1 MCIAP
6 DGGRRLAGPETAA
19 LKAAP
24 HGIQPAGLAKPAA
37 LPQKPPNQRH
47 PKSDA
52 APFCMTADVEAFMA
66 DFDLG
71 KIRNIGITAH
81 IDAGK
86 TTTTERILYYTG
98 VSHRIG
104 EVHDGN
110 TTTDYMDQERERGIT
125 ITSAAVTCEWK
136 DHRINIIDTPGHIDF
151 NIEVNRSLRVLDGA
165 IFIIEGVAGVQ
176 PQSETNWR
184 LADRYNV
191 PRIIFINKLDR
202 TGADFFR
209 AFATLKEKLDIVA
222 LPLQL
227 PIGIEDSFLGVI
239 DLVEMKAIIW
249 EGGELGAKF
258 HDEEIPEAMKEQA
271 AEYRQ
276 NLLDTALSV
285 DNEAMEEYF
294 DKGDVSVETL
304 KRCIKAGAISGAF
317 RPVLCGTA
325 FKNKGVQPL
334 LDAVLDYLPS
344 PVDVPGIRV
353 APEEGQDDDPN
364 ARRIKADP
372 NAPFAGLAFKIINDK
387 YGTLTFVR
395 VYAGTLKSSDTVMNT
410 TKGHKERIGRMFQM
424 HADKRAEI
432 KEVHAGD
439 IAAFVGLK
447 DTGTGDTL
455 ASSDD
460 PVVLERMAFPVPVID
475 ISVEPKTKEGVEKM
489 TLGLQKLAGEDPS
502 LRLKTDQETGQTI
515 LSGMGELHLEIIID
529 RLKREYGVDANI
541 GAPQVAYRETI
552 SKSHTET
559 YTHKKQ
565 SGGSGQYAEVKI
577 VFEPQER
584 NEGVLFE
591 NKVVGG
597 TVPKE
602 YIPAVEKGIRNQ
614 ADTGVLA
621 GFPTVDFKYTLV
633 DGKYHDVDSSAL
645 AFEIAA
651 KACFREGMKKAGP
664 IILEPIMDVEITTPQ
679 DHVGDVVGDLN
690 RRRGQIQ
697 NQESSGSTVIVR
709 AHVPLKEMFGYISH
723 LRSMTKGRASFTMQ
737 FHHYDPVPR
746 NIADEIMTK
755 SA

>member
-1 MCIAP
+1 
-6 DGGRRLAGPETAA
+6 
-19 LKAAP
+19 
-24 HGIQPAGLAKPAA
+24 
-37 LPQKPPNQRH
+37 
-47 PKSDA
+47 
-52 APFCMTADVEAFMA
+52 MTDTPL
-66 DFDLG
+66 DR
-71 KIRNIGITAH
+71 IRNIGITAH

-98 VSHRIG
+98 VSHKIG

-136 DHRINIIDTPGHIDF
+136 ENRINIIDTPGHIDF

-165 IFIIEGVAGVQ
+165 VFIIEGVAGVQ

-191 PRIIFINKLDR
+191 PRVIFINKLDR
-202 TGADFFR
+202 TGADFYR
-209 AFATLKEKLDIVA
+209 AFDTLKEKLDIVA

-227 PIGIEDSFLGVI
+227 PIGEEDKFLGVV

-258 HDEEIPEAMKEQA
+258 HDEPIPADLADKA

-276 NLLDTALSV
+276 ELLDTALSV
-285 DNEAMEEYF
+285 DEKAMEEYF

-304 KRCIKAGAISGAF
+304 KRCIKRGTIDGTF

-334 LDAVLDYLPS
+334 LDAVIDYLPS
-344 PVDVPGIRV
+344 PIDVPGIAV
-353 APEEGQDDDPN
+353 ALDEGVDEADFPN
-364 ARRIKADP
+364 RRRIPANPK
-372 NAPFAGLAFKIINDK
+372 APFAGLAFKIINDK

-395 VYAGTLKSSDTVMNT
+395 VYAGTLKTGDTVMNT
-410 TKGHKERIGRMFQM
+410 TKDHRERIGRMFQM

-432 KEVHAGD
+432 KEVGAGD

-455 ASSDD
+455 ASADD

-475 ISVEPKTKEGVEKM
+475 ISVEPRTKEAVEKM

-529 RLKREYGVDANI
+529 RLRREYGVDCAI

-552 SKSHTET
+552 SKPHTEI

-584 NEGVLFE
+584 NAGILFE

-597 TVPKE
+597 SVPKE
-602 YIPAVEKGIRNQ
+602 YIPAVEKGIKVQ

-651 KACFREGMKKAGP
+651 KACFREGMKKASP
-664 IILEPIMDVEITTPQ
+664 IILEPIMDVEVTTPQ

-690 RRRGQIQ
+690 RRRGVIQ
-697 NQESSGSTVIVR
+697 NQESSGSTILVR
-709 AHVPLKEMFGYISH
+709 AQVPLKEMFGYISH

-746 NIADEIMTK
+746 NVADEIMKK

>member
-1 MCIAP
+1 MSGTP
-6 DGGRRLAGPETAA
+6 LER
-19 LKAAP
+19 
-24 HGIQPAGLAKPAA
+24 
-37 LPQKPPNQRH
+37 
-47 PKSDA
+47 
-52 APFCMTADVEAFMA
+52 
-66 DFDLG
+66 
-71 KIRNIGITAH
+71 IRNIGITAH

-86 TTTTERILYYTG
+86 TTVTERILYYTG
-98 VSHRIG
+98 ISHKIG

-136 DHRINIIDTPGHIDF
+136 ENRINIIDTPGHIDF

-165 IFIIEGVAGVQ
+165 VFIIEGVAGVQ

-209 AFATLKEKLDIVA
+209 AFDTLKEKLDIVA
-222 LPLQL
+222 LAIQL
-227 PIGIEDSFLGVI
+227 PIGIEDSFLGVV
-239 DLVEMKAIIW
+239 DLVEMKAIVW
-249 EGGELGAKF
+249 EGGELGARY
-258 HDEEIPEAMKEQA
+258 HVEEIPENLVEQA
-271 AEYRQ
+271 KEYRQ
-276 NLLDTALSV
+276 ILLDTALSV
-285 DNEAMEEYF
+285 DNAAMEEYF
-294 DKGDVSVETL
+294 EHGDVAVATL
-304 KRCIKAGAISGAF
+304 KRCIKAGTIGGAF

-334 LDAVLDYLPS
+334 LDAVIDYLPS
-344 PVDVPGIRV
+344 PVDVPGISI
-353 APEEGQDDDPN
+353 AAGEGEVDSDDNDR
-364 ARRIKADP
+364 RRIKADAK
-372 NAPFAGLAFKIINDK
+372 APFAGLAFKIINDK

-395 VYAGTLKSSDTVMNT
+395 VYAGTLKSGDTVMNT
-410 TKGHKERIGRMFQM
+410 TREHRERVGRMFQM
-424 HADKRAEI
+424 LADKRAEI
-432 KEVHAGD
+432 KEVMAGD

-455 ASSDD
+455 ASQDD

-475 ISVEPKTKEGVEKM
+475 ISVEPSTKEAVEKM
-489 TLGLQKLAGEDPS
+489 SLGLQKLAGEDPS
-502 LRLKTDQETGQTI
+502 LRLRTDQESGQTI

-529 RLKREYGVDANI
+529 RLKREYGVEANI

-552 SKSHTET
+552 SKAHTET

-565 SGGSGQYAEVKI
+565 TGGSGQYAEVKI
-577 VFEPQER
+577 VFAPLER
-584 NEGVLFE
+584 NGGVVFE

-597 TVPKE
+597 AVPKE
-602 YIPAVEKGIRNQ
+602 YIPAVEKGIKAQ

-621 GFPTVDFKYTLV
+621 GFPTVDFKYTLI

-664 IILEPIMDVEITTPQ
+664 LILEPVMDVEVTTPQ
-679 DHVGDVVGDLN
+679 DHVGDVVGDIN
-690 RRRGQIQ
+690 RRRGMIQ
-697 NQESSGSTVIVR
+697 NQESAGSTVIVR
-709 AHVPLKEMFGYISH
+709 AHVPLKEMFGYISD

-737 FHHYDPVPR
+737 FHHYEPVPR
-746 NIADEIMTK
+746 NIADEIMAK

>member
-1 MCIAP
+1 MSTMSL
-6 DGGRRLAGPETAA
+6 DR
-19 LKAAP
+19 
-24 HGIQPAGLAKPAA
+24 
-37 LPQKPPNQRH
+37 
-47 PKSDA
+47 
-52 APFCMTADVEAFMA
+52 
-66 DFDLG
+66 
-71 KIRNIGITAH
+71 IRNIGITAH

-98 VSHRIG
+98 VSHKIG

-136 DHRINIIDTPGHIDF
+136 ENRINIIDTPGHIDF

-165 IFIIEGVAGVQ
+165 VFIIEGVAGVQ

-184 LADRYNV
+184 LADRYKV

-202 TGADFFR
+202 TGADFYR
-209 AFATLKEKLDIVA
+209 AFATLKEKLDIIA

-227 PIGIEDSFLGVI
+227 PIGVEDGFLGVV

-249 EGGELGAKF
+249 EGGELGAKY
-258 HDEEIPEAMKEQA
+258 HYEDIPEDMADLVE
-271 AEYRQ
+271 EHRQ
-276 NLLDTALSV
+276 TLLDTALSV
-285 DNEAMEEYF
+285 DTDAMEEYF
-294 DKGDVSVETL
+294 DKGEVAIETL
-304 KRCIKAGAISGAF
+304 KRCIKRGTIDGTF

-334 LDAVLDYLPS
+334 LDAVIDYLPS
-344 PVDVPGIRV
+344 PIDVPGIAV
-353 APEEGQDDDPN
+353 ALEEGEEDGDNPN
-364 ARRIKADP
+364 RRRIPANPK
-372 NAPFAGLAFKIINDK
+372 APFAGLAFKIINDK

-395 VYAGTLKSSDTVMNT
+395 VYAGTLKSGDMVQNT
-410 TKGHKERIGRMFQM
+410 TKGHRERIGRMFQM

-432 KEVHAGD
+432 KEVEAGD

-447 DTGTGDTL
+447 DTSTGDTL
-455 ASSDD
+455 ASNDD

-475 ISVEPKTKEGVEKM
+475 ISVEPRTKEAVEKM

-502 LRLKTDQETGQTI
+502 LRLRTDQESGQTI

-529 RLKREYGVDANI
+529 RLRREYGVDCNI

-577 VFEPQER
+577 IFEPLER
-584 NEGVLFE
+584 NTGVVFE

-597 TVPKE
+597 SVPRE
-602 YIPAVEKGIRNQ
+602 YIPAVEKGIKVQ

-621 GFPTVDFKYTLV
+621 GFPTVDFKYTLI

-651 KACFREGMKKAGP
+651 KACFRDGMKNAGP
-664 IILEPIMDVEITTPQ
+664 IILEPIMDVEVTTPQ

-690 RRRGQIQ
+690 RRRGMIQ

-746 NIADEIMTK
+746 NIADEIMAK

>member
-1 MCIAP
+1 LTVP
-6 DGGRRLAGPETAA
+6 GTPLD
-19 LKAAP
+19 
-24 HGIQPAGLAKPAA
+24 
-37 LPQKPPNQRH
+37 
-47 PKSDA
+47 
-52 APFCMTADVEAFMA
+52 
-66 DFDLG
+66 

-98 VSHRIG
+98 MSHRIG

-110 TTTDYMDQERERGIT
+110 TTTDYMEQERERGIT
-125 ITSAAVTCEWK
+125 ITSAAVTCEWQ

-227 PIGIEDSFLGVI
+227 PIGIEDKFLGVV
-239 DLVEMKAIIW
+239 DLVEMHAVIW
-249 EGGELGAKF
+249 EGTELGAKF
-258 HDEEIPEAMKEQA
+258 HIEPIPADLAEQA
-271 AEYRQ
+271 KEYRQ
-276 NLLDTALSV
+276 LLLDTALSV
-285 DNEAMEEYF
+285 DDAAMEEYF
-294 DKGDVSVETL
+294 DKGDVAVETL
-304 KRCIKAGAISGAF
+304 KRCIKAGTISGAF

-334 LDAVLDYLPS
+334 LDAVIDYLPS
-344 PVDVPGIRV
+344 PIDVPGIAV
-353 APEEGQDDDPN
+353 ATEEGDDEH
-364 ARRIKADP
+364 AERRRIKADP
-372 NAPFAGLAFKIINDK
+372 SAPFAGLAFKIINDK

-395 VYAGTLKSSDTVMNT
+395 VYAGTLKSGDTVMNT
-410 TKGHKERIGRMFQM
+410 TKEHRERIGRMFQM

-455 ASSDD
+455 ASQQD

-475 ISVEPKTKEGVEKM
+475 ISVEPRTKEAVEKM
-489 TLGLQKLAGEDPS
+489 SLGLQKLAGEDPS
-502 LRLKTDQETGQTI
+502 LRLRTDQETGQTI

-529 RLKREYGVDANI
+529 RLRREYGVDADI

-552 SKSHTET
+552 TRPHTET

-565 SGGSGQYAEVKI
+565 TGGSGQYAEVKI
-577 VFEPQER
+577 VFEPQAR
-584 NEGVLFE
+584 NAGVLFE

-602 YIPAVEKGIRNQ
+602 YIPAVEKGIKVQ

-621 GFPTVDFKYTLV
+621 GFPTVDFKYTLI

-651 KACFREGMKKAGP
+651 KACFRDGMKKAGP
-664 IILEPIMDVEITTPQ
+664 IILEPIMDVEVTTPQ

-690 RRRGQIQ
+690 RRRGMIQ
-697 NQESSGSTVIVR
+697 NQESSGSTIIVR
-709 AHVPLKEMFGYISH
+709 AHVPLKEMFGYISD

-746 NIADEIMTK
+746 NIADEIMAKT
-755 SA
+755 A

>member
-1 MCIAP
+1 VP
-6 DGGRRLAGPETAA
+6 GTPLE
-19 LKAAP
+19 
-24 HGIQPAGLAKPAA
+24 
-37 LPQKPPNQRH
+37 
-47 PKSDA
+47 
-52 APFCMTADVEAFMA
+52 
-66 DFDLG
+66 

-98 VSHRIG
+98 VSYKIG
-104 EVHDGN
+104 EVHEGT

-125 ITSAAVTCEWK
+125 ITSAAVTCEWQ

-202 TGADFFR
+202 TGANFFR
-209 AFATLKEKLDIVA
+209 ATATLKEKLDIVA

-227 PIGIEDSFLGVI
+227 PIGIEDKFLGVI
-239 DLVEMKAIIW
+239 DLVEMKGVIW
-249 EGGELGAKF
+249 EGGELGAKY
-258 HDEEIPEAMKEQA
+258 HDAPIPAELAEQA
-271 AEYRQ
+271 REYRQ
-276 NLLDTALSV
+276 LLLDTALSM
-285 DNEAMEEYF
+285 DDAAMEEYF
-294 DKGDVSVETL
+294 EKGDVALATL
-304 KRCIKAGAISGAF
+304 KRCIKAGTISGAF

-334 LDAVLDYLPS
+334 LDAVVDYLPS
-344 PVDVPGIRV
+344 PLDVPGIRV
-353 APEEGQDDDPN
+353 AAAEGEDEGT
-364 ARRIKADP
+364 AGRRIIKADP
-372 NAPFAGLAFKIINDK
+372 KAPFAGLAFKLINDK

-395 VYAGTLKSSDTVMNT
+395 VYAGTLRSGDMVLNT
-410 TKGHKERIGRMFQM
+410 TKGHRERIGRMFQM

-432 KEVHAGD
+432 KEVSAGD
-439 IAAFVGLK
+439 IVAFVGLK
-447 DTGTGDTL
+447 DTATGDTL
-455 ASSDD
+455 AAAED

-475 ISVEPKTKEGVEKM
+475 ISVEPRTKDAVEKM
-489 TLGLQKLAGEDPS
+489 TLGLQKLAAEDPS
-502 LRLKTDQETGQTI
+502 LRLRTDPDSGQTI

-529 RLKREYGVDANI
+529 RLKREYGVEADI

-552 SKSHTET
+552 SRAHTET
-559 YTHKKQ
+559 YTHRKQ
-565 SGGSGQYAEVKI
+565 SGGAGQYAEVK
-577 VFEPQER
+577 VLFEPIER
-584 NEGVLFE
+584 NGGIVFE

-597 TVPKE
+597 AVPKE
-602 YIPAVEKGIRNQ
+602 YIPAVEKGIRAQ

-621 GFPTVDFKYTLV
+621 GFPTVDFRYTLL

-651 KACFREGMKKAGP
+651 KACFRDGMKKAGP
-664 IILEPIMDVEITTPQ
+664 IILEPIMDVEVTTPQ
-679 DHVGDVVGDLN
+679 DHVGDVVGDLS
-690 RRRGQIQ
+690 RRRGLIQ
-697 NQESSGSTVIVR
+697 SQESSGSTIIVR
-709 AHVPLKEMFGYISH
+709 AHVPLKEMFGYISD

-746 NIADEIMTK
+746 AIADEIMAKT
-755 SA
+755 A

>member
-1 MCIAP
+1 MSVISE
-6 DGGRRLAGPETAA
+6 L
-19 LKAAP
+19 
-24 HGIQPAGLAKPAA
+24 
-37 LPQKPPNQRH
+37 
-47 PKSDA
+47 S
-52 APFCMTADVEAFMA
+52 
-66 DFDLG
+66 

-136 DHRINIIDTPGHIDF
+136 DHRINIIDTPGPYRLQHRGEPF
-151 NIEVNRSLRVLDGA
+151 AARARRR
-165 IFIIEGVAGVQ
+165 GVHHRGRGRRAAAVGDQ
-176 PQSETNWR
+176 
-184 LADRYNV
+184 LAPGRPLQRV

-202 TGADFFR
+202 TGADFYR
-209 AFATLKEKLDIVA
+209 AFDTLKEKLDIIA

-227 PIGIEDSFLGVI
+227 PIGIEENFVGVV
-239 DLVEMKAIIW
+239 DLVEMRAIVW

-258 HDEEIPEAMKEQA
+258 NYQEIPADLKERADEA
-271 AEYRQ
+271 RQ
-276 NLLDTALSV
+276 LLLDTALAA

-294 DKGDVSVETL
+294 EKGDVAVATL
-304 KRCIKAGAISGAF
+304 KRAIKKGAISGEF

-334 LDAVLDYLPS
+334 LDAVLDYLPA
-344 PVDVPGIRV
+344 PDEVEGIRV
-353 APEEGQDDDPN
+353 AAEEGHEDEDPTL
-364 ARRIKADP
+364 RRLIKIDP
-372 NAPFAGLAFKIINDK
+372 QAPFAGLAFKIINDK

-395 VYAGTLKSSDTVMNT
+395 VYSGTLKSGDMVMNT
-410 TKGHKERIGRMFQM
+410 TKDHKERIGRMFQM

-432 KEVHAGD
+432 KEVTAGD

-455 ASSDD
+455 AAADD
-460 PVVLERMAFPVPVID
+460 QVILERMAFPVPVID
-475 ISVEPKTKEGVEKM
+475 ISVEPRTKDAVEKM
-489 TLGLQKLAGEDPS
+489 TLALQKLAGEDPS

-529 RLKREYGVDANI
+529 RLRREYGVDANI

-552 SKSHTET
+552 SKPHTET

-577 VFEPQER
+577 VFEPLER
-584 NEGVLFE
+584 NAGIVFE

-602 YIPAVEKGIRNQ
+602 YIPAVEKGIRMQ
-614 ADTGVLA
+614 SSTGVLA
-621 GFPTVDFKYTLV
+621 GFQTVDFKYTLT
-633 DGKYHDVDSSAL
+633 DGKYPRRRLVGAGVRDRRQGLLPRGHEEGFAGHSRADHGCRGDHAAGSCRRRGGRPQPSPWHDPEPGKLRLDGAGARPGAAEGDVRLHLPPAVDDQGPRLVHHAVPSLRSG
-645 AFEIAA
+645 AA
-651 KACFREGMKKAGP
+651 QHRRRDHVEVGLIRSVLRTWKAGP
-664 IILEPIMDVEITTPQ
+664 LGGRLFSWLPLRPVHIRLF
-679 DHVGDVVGDLN
+679 
-690 RRRGQIQ
+690 Q
-697 NQESSGSTVIVR
+697 NG
-709 AHVPLKEMFGYISH
+709 G
-723 LRSMTKGRASFTMQ
+723 
-737 FHHYDPVPR
+737 
-746 NIADEIMTK
+746 
-755 SA
+755 

>member
-1 MCIAP
+1 M
-6 DGGRRLAGPETAA
+6 GL
-19 LKAAP
+19 AAP
-24 HGIQPAGLAKPAA
+24 VVVWRPLVSETP
-37 LPQKPPNQRH
+37 L
-47 PKSDA
+47 
-52 APFCMTADVEAFMA
+52 E
-66 DFDLG
+66 

-98 VSHRIG
+98 VSHKIG

-110 TTTDYMDQERERGIT
+110 TTTDYMEQERERGIT

-136 DHRINIIDTPGHIDF
+136 SHRINIIDTPGHIDF

-165 IFIIEGVAGVQ
+165 VFIIEGVAGVQ

-191 PRIIFINKLDR
+191 PRVIFINKLDR
-202 TGADFFR
+202 TGADFYR
-209 AFATLKEKLDIVA
+209 AFDTLKEKLDIVA

-227 PIGIEDSFLGVI
+227 PIGTEDQFVGVV

-249 EGGELGAKF
+249 EGGELGAKY
-258 HDEEIPEAMKEQA
+258 HDAPIPADLVEKAKEH
-271 AEYRQ
+271 RQ
-276 NLLDTALSV
+276 TLLDTALSV
-285 DNEAMEEYF
+285 DDAAMEEYF
-294 DKGDVSVETL
+294 ESGDVATETL
-304 KRCIKAGAISGAF
+304 KRCIKAGTISGAF

-344 PVDVPGIRV
+344 PVDVPGIKI
-353 APEEGQDDDPN
+353 AAEEGEDEH
-364 ARRIKADP
+364 AERRRIKADAG
-372 NAPFAGLAFKIINDK
+372 APFAGLAFKIINDK

-395 VYAGTLKSSDTVMNT
+395 VYAGTLRSGDTVLNT
-410 TKGHKERIGRMFQM
+410 TRDHKERIGRMFQM

-432 KEVHAGD
+432 KEVSAGD

-447 DTGTGDTL
+447 DTMTGDTL
-455 ASSDD
+455 AAASD

-475 ISVEPKTKEGVEKM
+475 ISVEPRTKESVEKM
-489 TLGLQKLAGEDPS
+489 TIGLQKLAGEDPS
-502 LRLKTDQETGQTI
+502 LRLRTDQESGQTI

-529 RLKREYGVDANI
+529 RLKREYGVEANI

-552 SKSHTET
+552 TRPHTEI

-565 SGGSGQYAEVKI
+565 SGGSGQYAEVKV
-577 VFEPQER
+577 VFEPMER
-584 NEGVLFE
+584 NGGIVFE

-597 TVPKE
+597 SVPRE
-602 YIPAVEKGIRNQ
+602 YIPAVEKGIRVQ
-614 ADTGVLA
+614 AETGVLA

-651 KACFREGMKKAGP
+651 KACFRDGMKKASP

-679 DHVGDVVGDLN
+679 DHVGDVVGDIN
-690 RRRGQIQ
+690 RRRGMIQ
-697 NQESSGSTVIVR
+697 NQESSGSTIIVR
-709 AHVPLKEMFGYISH
+709 AHVPLKEMFGYISD

-737 FHHYDPVPR
+737 FHNYDPVPR
-746 NIADEIMTK
+746 NIADEIMAK

>member
-1 MCIAP
+1 VSAQSE
-6 DGGRRLAGPETAA
+6 L
-19 LKAAP
+19 
-24 HGIQPAGLAKPAA
+24 
-37 LPQKPPNQRH
+37 
-47 PKSDA
+47 S
-52 APFCMTADVEAFMA
+52 
-66 DFDLG
+66 

-98 VSHRIG
+98 VSHKIG
-104 EVHDGN
+104 EVHEGN
-110 TTTDYMDQERERGIT
+110 TTTDYMAQERERGIT
-125 ITSAAVTCEWK
+125 ITSAAVTCEW
-136 DHRINIIDTPGHIDF
+136 DNHRINIIDTPGHIDF

-202 TGADFFR
+202 TGADFYY
-209 AFATLKEKLDIVA
+209 AFSTLKEKLDIVA
-222 LPLQL
+222 IPLQL
-227 PIGIEDSFLGVI
+227 PIGTEDNFIGVV
-239 DLVEMKAIIW
+239 DLVEMKAIVW

-258 HDEEIPEAMKEQA
+258 HDEEIPADLKEKAEEA
-271 AEYRQ
+271 RQ
-276 NLLDTALSV
+276 NLLDTALAV
-285 DNEAMEEYF
+285 DNDAMEEYF
-294 DKGDVSVETL
+294 EKGDVSVETL
-304 KRCIKAGAISGAF
+304 KKCIKRGTISGDF

-334 LDAVLDYLPS
+334 LDAVIDYLPAPDDVEGIRCAPPEGEEETDS
-344 PVDVPGIRV
+344 KNLPIIPVD
-353 APEEGQDDDPN
+353 PN
-364 ARRIKADP
+364 GK
-372 NAPFAGLAFKIINDK
+372 FAGLAFKIINDK

-395 VYAGTLKSSDTVMNT
+395 VYRGVLKTGDTILNT
-410 TKGHKERIGRMFQM
+410 TKGHKERIGRIYQM
-424 HADKRAEI
+424 HADKREELS
-432 KEVHAGD
+432 EVHAGD

-447 DTGTGDTL
+447 DTQTGDTL
-455 ASSDD
+455 ADGAD
-460 PVVLERMAFPVPVID
+460 PVVLERMSFPVPVID
-475 ISVEPKTKEGVEKM
+475 ISVEPKTKDAVEKM
-489 TLGLQKLAGEDPS
+489 TLALQKLAAEDPS

-515 LSGMGELHLEIIID
+515 LSGMGELHLDIIVD
-529 RLKREYGVDANI
+529 RLRREYGVEANV

-552 SKSHTET
+552 TKAHTET

-577 VFEPQER
+577 EFAPH
-584 NEGVLFE
+584 EGEIEFE

-602 YIPAVEKGIRNQ
+602 YIPAVEKGIRVQ
-614 ADTGVLA
+614 STSGVLA
-621 GFPTVDFKYTLV
+621 GFPTVDFKFTLL

-651 KACFREGMKKAGP
+651 KACFREGMKNAGP
-664 IILEPIMDVEITTPQ
+664 VILEPIMDVEVTTPN

-690 RRRGQIQ
+690 RRRGMIQ
-697 NQESSGSTVIVR
+697 SQETSGSTVMVR
-709 AHVPLKEMFGYISH
+709 AQVPLKEMFGYISH

-746 NIADEIMTK
+746 NVAEEIMAK

>member
-1 MCIAP
+1 M
-6 DGGRRLAGPETAA
+6 
-19 LKAAP
+19 
-24 HGIQPAGLAKPAA
+24 
-37 LPQKPPNQRH
+37 
-47 PKSDA
+47 
-52 APFCMTADVEAFMA
+52 EAIVSVPSL
-66 DFDLG
+66 D

-110 TTTDYMDQERERGIT
+110 TTTDYMEQERERGIT

-165 IFIIEGVAGVQ
+165 VFIIEGVAGVQ

-202 TGADFFR
+202 TGADFYR
-209 AFATLKEKLDIVA
+209 AFDTLKEKLDIVA

-227 PIGIEDSFLGVI
+227 PIGVEDTFVGVV

-258 HDEEIPEAMKEQA
+258 HDEPIPDDLMEKA
-271 AEYRQ
+271 AEHRQ
-276 NLLDTALSV
+276 TLLDTALSV
-285 DNEAMEEYF
+285 DDAGMEEYF

-304 KRCIKAGAISGAF
+304 KRAIKTGTISGAF

-334 LDAVLDYLPS
+334 LDAVLDYLPA
-344 PVDVPGIRV
+344 PVDVPGISV
-353 APEEGQDDDPN
+353 AAEEGEEDGEHSDR
-364 ARRIKADP
+364 RRIPADAA
-372 NAPFAGLAFKIINDK
+372 APFAGLAFKIINDK

-395 VYAGTLKSSDTVMNT
+395 VYAGTLKSGDTVMNT
-410 TKGHKERIGRMFQM
+410 TKDHKERVGRMFQM

-455 ASSDD
+455 ASADD

-502 LRLKTDQETGQTI
+502 LRLRTDQESGQTI

-529 RLKREYGVDANI
+529 RLKREYGVEANI

-552 SKSHTET
+552 SKPHTET

-565 SGGSGQYAEVKI
+565 TGGSGQYAEVKI
-577 VFEPQER
+577 LFEPQER
-584 NEGVLFE
+584 NAGVSFE

-597 TVPKE
+597 TVPRE
-602 YIPAVEKGIRNQ
+602 YIPAVEKGIRVQ
-614 ADTGVLA
+614 AETGVLA
-621 GFPTVDFKYTLV
+621 GFPTVDFKYSLV

-651 KACFREGMKKAGP
+651 KACFREGMKKATP
-664 IILEPIMDVEITTPQ
+664 IILEPIMDVEVTTPN

-697 NQESSGSTVIVR
+697 NQESSGSTVMVR
-709 AHVPLKEMFGYISH
+709 AHLPLKEMFGYISD

-746 NIADEIMTK
+746 NVAEEIMKK

>member
-1 MCIAP
+1 MSAHSE
-6 DGGRRLAGPETAA
+6 L
-19 LKAAP
+19 
-24 HGIQPAGLAKPAA
+24 
-37 LPQKPPNQRH
+37 
-47 PKSDA
+47 S
-52 APFCMTADVEAFMA
+52 
-66 DFDLG
+66 

-104 EVHDGN
+104 EVHEGN

-165 IFIIEGVAGVQ
+165 VFIIEGVAGVQ

-184 LADRYNV
+184 LADRYRV

-202 TGADFFR
+202 TGADFYR
-209 AFATLKEKLDIVA
+209 AFDTLKEKLDIVA

-227 PIGIEDSFLGVI
+227 PIGIEDTFAGVV
-239 DLVEMKAIIW
+239 DLVEMKAIVW

-258 HDEEIPEAMKEQA
+258 HDEPIPRDLAERA
-271 AEYRQ
+271 AEARQ
-276 NLLDTALSV
+276 LLLDTALAA

-294 DKGDVSVETL
+294 DKGDVSVATL
-304 KRCIKAGAISGAF
+304 KRAIKKGTISGEF

-334 LDAVLDYLPS
+334 LDAVLDYLPA
-344 PVDVPGIRV
+344 PDDVEGIRV
-353 APEEGQDDDPN
+353 AAEEGHEDEDPTQ
-364 ARRIKADP
+364 RRLIKIDP
-372 NAPFAGLAFKIINDK
+372 QAPFAGLAFKIINDK

-395 VYAGTLKSSDTVMNT
+395 VYSGTLKSGDQVMNT
-410 TKGHKERIGRMFQM
+410 TKDHKERIGRMFQM

-432 KEVHAGD
+432 KEVQAGD

-455 ASSDD
+455 AAAED
-460 PVVLERMAFPVPVID
+460 PVILERMAFPVPVID
-475 ISVEPKTKEGVEKM
+475 ISVEPRTKDAVEKM
-489 TLGLQKLAGEDPS
+489 TLALQKLAGEDPS

-529 RLKREYGVDANI
+529 RLRREYGVDANI

-552 SKSHTET
+552 SRPHTEI

-577 VFEPQER
+577 VFEPLER
-584 NEGVLFE
+584 NEGIVFE

-602 YIPAVEKGIRNQ
+602 YIPAVEKGIRMQ
-614 ADTGVLA
+614 SSTGVLA
-621 GFPTVDFKYTLV
+621 GFQTVDFKFTLT

-651 KACFREGMKKAGP
+651 KACFREGMKKASP
-664 IILEPIMDVEITTPQ
+664 VILEPIMDVEVTTPQ

-697 NQESSGSTVIVR
+697 NQESSGSTILVR
-709 AHVPLKEMFGYISH
+709 AQVPLKEMFGYISH

-746 NIADEIMTK
+746 NIADEIMSK

>member
-1 MCIAP
+1 
-6 DGGRRLAGPETAA
+6 
-19 LKAAP
+19 
-24 HGIQPAGLAKPAA
+24 
-37 LPQKPPNQRH
+37 
-47 PKSDA
+47 
-52 APFCMTADVEAFMA
+52 
-66 DFDLG
+66 
-71 KIRNIGITAH
+71 
-81 IDAGK
+81 GK

-98 VSHRIG
+98 VSHKIG

-136 DHRINIIDTPGHIDF
+136 DNRINIIDTPGHIDF

-202 TGADFFR
+202 TGADFYR
-209 AFATLKEKLDIVA
+209 AFDTLKEKLDIVA

-227 PIGIEDSFLGVI
+227 PIGTEENFLGVV
-239 DLVEMKAIIW
+239 DLVEMKAIVW
-249 EGGELGAKF
+249 EGGELGAKY
-258 HDEEIPEAMKEQA
+258 HYEDIPADMAESVAKYREE
-271 AEYRQ
+271 
-276 NLLDTALSV
+276 LLDTALSV
-285 DNEAMEEYF
+285 DTTAMEEYF
-294 DKGDVSVETL
+294 EKGDVEIETL
-304 KRCIKAGAISGAF
+304 KKCIKRGTIDGTF

-334 LDAVLDYLPS
+334 LDAVIDYLPS
-344 PVDVPGIRV
+344 PIDVPGIAV
-353 APEEGQDDDPN
+353 AAEEGEEDGLEPDQLK
-364 ARRIKADP
+364 ALQAKRRRIPADP
-372 NAPFAGLAFKIINDK
+372 KAPFAGLAFKIINDK

-395 VYAGTLKSSDTVMNT
+395 VYAGTLKQGDMVQNT
-410 TKGHKERIGRMFQM
+410 TKGHRERIGRMFQM

-432 KEVHAGD
+432 KEVEAGD

-455 ASSDD
+455 ASNDD
-460 PVVLERMAFPVPVID
+460 PVILERMAFPVPVID
-475 ISVEPKTKEGVEKM
+475 ISVEPRTKEAVEKM

-502 LRLKTDQETGQTI
+502 LRLRTDQETGQTI

-529 RLKREYGVDANI
+529 RLRREYGVDCNI

-552 SKSHTET
+552 SKAHTET

-577 VFEPQER
+577 IFEPLDR
-584 NEGVLFE
+584 NTGVQFE

-597 TVPKE
+597 SVPKE
-602 YIPAVEKGIRNQ
+602 YIPAVEKGIKVQ

-621 GFPTVDFKYTLV
+621 GFPTVDFRYTLV

-651 KACFREGMKKAGP
+651 KACFREGMKSAGP
-664 IILEPIMDVEITTPQ
+664 IILEPIMDVEVTTPN

-690 RRRGQIQ
+690 RRRGMIQ

-746 NIADEIMTK
+746 NVADEIMKK

>member
-1 MCIAP
+1 MSSTP
-6 DGGRRLAGPETAA
+6 LD
-19 LKAAP
+19 
-24 HGIQPAGLAKPAA
+24 
-37 LPQKPPNQRH
+37 
-47 PKSDA
+47 
-52 APFCMTADVEAFMA
+52 
-66 DFDLG
+66 

-98 VSHRIG
+98 VSHKIG

-110 TTTDYMDQERERGIT
+110 TTTDYMEQERERGIT
-125 ITSAAVTCEWK
+125 ITSAAVTCSWK

-202 TGADFFR
+202 TGADFYR
-209 AFATLKEKLDIVA
+209 AFDTLKEKLDIVA

-227 PIGIEDSFLGVI
+227 PIGIEDQFVGVV

-258 HDEEIPEAMKEQA
+258 HDEEIPADLIEKAK
-271 AEYRQ
+271 EYRQ
-276 NLLDTALSV
+276 LLLDTALAV
-285 DNEAMEEYF
+285 DDAGMEEYF
-294 DKGDVSVETL
+294 DKGDVSVNTL
-304 KRCIKAGAISGAF
+304 KRAIKTGTITGAF

-334 LDAVLDYLPS
+334 LDAVIEYLPS
-344 PVDVPGIRV
+344 PVDVPGIKV
-353 APEEGQDDDPN
+353 ALEEGQVGEEEHEGQ
-364 ARRIKADP
+364 RRIKADP
-372 NAPFAGLAFKIINDK
+372 KATFAGLAFKIINDK

-395 VYAGTLKSSDTVMNT
+395 VYSGTLKSGDSVLNT

-424 HADKRAEI
+424 HADKREEI
-432 KEVHAGD
+432 KEVVAGD

-455 ASSDD
+455 ASGED

-475 ISVEPKTKEGVEKM
+475 ISVEPKTKESVEKM
-489 TLGLQKLAGEDPS
+489 TLALQKLAGEDPS
-502 LRLKTDQETGQTI
+502 LRLRTDQETGQTI

-529 RLKREYGVDANI
+529 RLRREYGVDANI

-552 SKSHTET
+552 SRTHTET

-577 VFEPQER
+577 IFEPLER
-584 NEGVLFE
+584 NGGVVFE
-591 NKVVGG
+591 NKIVGG
-597 TVPKE
+597 AVPKE
-602 YIPAVEKGIRNQ
+602 YIPAVEKGIKVQ

-621 GFPTVDFKYTLV
+621 GFPTVDFKFTLV

-690 RRRGQIQ
+690 RRRGMIQ

-709 AHVPLKEMFGYISH
+709 ALVPLKEMFGYISQ

-746 NIADEIMTK
+746 NIADEIMAK

>member
-1 MCIAP
+1 MSGTLL
-6 DGGRRLAGPETAA
+6 D
-19 LKAAP
+19 
-24 HGIQPAGLAKPAA
+24 
-37 LPQKPPNQRH
+37 
-47 PKSDA
+47 
-52 APFCMTADVEAFMA
+52 
-66 DFDLG
+66 

-136 DHRINIIDTPGHIDF
+136 DYRINIIDTPGHIDF

-165 IFIIEGVAGVQ
+165 VFIIEGVAGVQ

-202 TGADFFR
+202 TGADFYR
-209 AFATLKEKLDIVA
+209 AFDTLKEKLDIVA

-227 PIGIEDSFLGVI
+227 PIGIEDQFIGVV

-258 HDEEIPEAMKEQA
+258 HDEKIPADLVEKAK
-271 AEYRQ
+271 EYRQ
-276 NLLDTALSV
+276 LLLDTALSV
-285 DNEAMEEYF
+285 DDAGMEEYF

-304 KRCIKAGAISGAF
+304 KRAIKTGTISGAF

-344 PVDVPGIRV
+344 PVDVAGIKV
-353 APEEGQDDDPN
+353 ALEDGQDEPDEDDK
-364 ARRIKADP
+364 RRIIPADP
-372 NAPFAGLAFKIINDK
+372 NLPFAGLAFKIINDK

-395 VYAGTLKSSDTVMNT
+395 VYAGTLKSGDSVMNT

-424 HADKRAEI
+424 HADKRAEV

-447 DTGTGDTL
+447 DTVTGDTL
-455 ASSDD
+455 ASADD
-460 PVVLERMAFPVPVID
+460 PVILERMTFPVPVID
-475 ISVEPKTKEGVEKM
+475 ISVEPKTKEAVEKM
-489 TLGLQKLAGEDPS
+489 TLALQKLAGEDPS

-515 LSGMGELHLEIIID
+515 LSGMGELHLDIIID
-529 RLKREYGVDANI
+529 RLRREYGVEANV

-552 SKSHTET
+552 SRSHTET

-577 VFEPQER
+577 IFEPLDR
-584 NEGVLFE
+584 NEGVVFE

-597 TVPKE
+597 SVPKE
-602 YIPAVEKGIRNQ
+602 YIPAVEKGIKVQ

-651 KACFREGMKKAGP
+651 KACFREGMKKASP
-664 IILEPIMDVEITTPQ
+664 VILEPIMDVEITTPQ

-690 RRRGQIQ
+690 RRRGMIQ
-697 NQESSGSTVIVR
+697 NQESSGSTIIVR
-709 AHVPLKEMFGYISH
+709 AQVPLKEMFGYISN

-746 NIADEIMTK
+746 NIADEIMAK

>member
-1 MCIAP
+1 MSGTP
-6 DGGRRLAGPETAA
+6 LER
-19 LKAAP
+19 
-24 HGIQPAGLAKPAA
+24 
-37 LPQKPPNQRH
+37 
-47 PKSDA
+47 
-52 APFCMTADVEAFMA
+52 
-66 DFDLG
+66 
-71 KIRNIGITAH
+71 IRNIGITAH

-86 TTTTERILYYTG
+86 TTVTERILYYTG
-98 VSHRIG
+98 ISHKIG

-136 DHRINIIDTPGHIDF
+136 ENRINIIDTPGHIDF

-165 IFIIEGVAGVQ
+165 VFIIEGVAGVQ

-209 AFATLKEKLDIVA
+209 AFDTLKEKLDIVA
-222 LPLQL
+222 LAIQL
-227 PIGIEDSFLGVI
+227 PIGIEDSFLGVV
-239 DLVEMKAIIW
+239 DLVEMKAIVW
-249 EGGELGAKF
+249 EGGELGARY
-258 HDEEIPEAMKEQA
+258 HVEEIPENLVEQA
-271 AEYRQ
+271 KEYRQ
-276 NLLDTALSV
+276 ILLDTALSV
-285 DNEAMEEYF
+285 DNAAMEEYF
-294 DKGDVSVETL
+294 EHGDVAIATL
-304 KRCIKAGAISGAF
+304 KRCIKAGTIAGTF

-334 LDAVLDYLPS
+334 LDAVIDYLPS
-344 PVDVPGIRV
+344 PVDVPGISI
-353 APEEGQDDDPN
+353 AAGEGEVDSDDNDR
-364 ARRIKADP
+364 RRIKADAK
-372 NAPFAGLAFKIINDK
+372 APFAGLAFKIINDK

-395 VYAGTLKSSDTVMNT
+395 VYAGTLKSGDTVMNT
-410 TKGHKERIGRMFQM
+410 TREHRERVGRMFQM
-424 HADKRAEI
+424 LADKRAEI
-432 KEVHAGD
+432 KEVMAGD

-455 ASSDD
+455 ASQDD

-475 ISVEPKTKEGVEKM
+475 ISVEPKTKDSVDKM
-489 TLGLQKLAGEDPS
+489 TIGLQKLAGEDPS
-502 LRLKTDQETGQTI
+502 LKLRTDQESGQTI

-529 RLKREYGVDANI
+529 RLKREYGVEANI

-552 SKSHTET
+552 SKAHTET

-565 SGGSGQYAEVKI
+565 TGGSGQYAEVKI
-577 VFEPQER
+577 VFAPLER
-584 NEGVLFE
+584 NGGVVFE

-597 TVPKE
+597 AVPKE
-602 YIPAVEKGIRNQ
+602 YIPAVEKGIKAQ

-621 GFPTVDFKYTLV
+621 GFPTVDFKYTLI
-633 DGKYHDVDSSAL
+633 DGRYHDVDSSAL

-664 IILEPIMDVEITTPQ
+664 LILEPVMDVEVTTPQ
-679 DHVGDVVGDLN
+679 DHVGDVVGDIN
-690 RRRGQIQ
+690 RRRGMIQ
-697 NQESSGSTVIVR
+697 NQESAGSTVIVR
-709 AHVPLKEMFGYISH
+709 AHVPLKEMFGYISD

-737 FHHYDPVPR
+737 FHHYEPVPR
-746 NIADEIMTK
+746 NIADEIMAK

>member
-1 MCIAP
+1 VS
-6 DGGRRLAGPETAA
+6 ETP
-19 LKAAP
+19 L
-24 HGIQPAGLAKPAA
+24 
-37 LPQKPPNQRH
+37 
-47 PKSDA
+47 
-52 APFCMTADVEAFMA
+52 E
-66 DFDLG
+66 

-98 VSHRIG
+98 VSHKIG

-110 TTTDYMDQERERGIT
+110 TTTDYMEQERERGIT

-136 DHRINIIDTPGHIDF
+136 NHRINIIDTPGHIDF

-165 IFIIEGVAGVQ
+165 VFIIEGVAGVQ

-202 TGADFFR
+202 TGADFYR
-209 AFATLKEKLDIVA
+209 AFDTLKEKLDIVA

-227 PIGIEDSFLGVI
+227 PIGTEDQFVGVV

-249 EGGELGAKF
+249 EGGELGAKY
-258 HDEEIPEAMKEQA
+258 HDAPIPADLVEKAKEH
-271 AEYRQ
+271 RQ
-276 NLLDTALSV
+276 TLLDTALSV
-285 DNEAMEEYF
+285 DDAAMEEYF
-294 DKGDVSVETL
+294 ESGDVAVETL
-304 KRCIKAGAISGAF
+304 KRCIKAGTISGAF

-344 PVDVPGIRV
+344 PVDVPGIKV
-353 APEEGQDDDPN
+353 AAEEGEDEH
-364 ARRIKADP
+364 AERRRIKADP

-395 VYAGTLKSSDTVMNT
+395 VYAGTLRSGDTVLNT
-410 TKGHKERIGRMFQM
+410 TRGHKERIGRMFQM

-432 KEVHAGD
+432 KEVSAGD

-447 DTGTGDTL
+447 DTMTGDTL
-455 ASSDD
+455 AAAND

-475 ISVEPKTKEGVEKM
+475 ISVEPRTKESVEKM
-489 TLGLQKLAGEDPS
+489 TIGLQKLAGEDPS
-502 LRLKTDQETGQTI
+502 LRLRTDQETGQTI

-529 RLKREYGVDANI
+529 RLKREYGVEANI

-552 SKSHTET
+552 TRPHTEI

-565 SGGSGQYAEVKI
+565 TGGSGQYAEVKVI
-577 VFEPQER
+577 FEPLER
-584 NEGVLFE
+584 NGGIVFE

-597 TVPKE
+597 AVPRE
-602 YIPAVEKGIRNQ
+602 YIPAVEKGIRVQ
-614 ADTGVLA
+614 AETGVLA

-651 KACFREGMKKAGP
+651 KACFREGMKKASP

-679 DHVGDVVGDLN
+679 DHVGDVVGDIN
-690 RRRGQIQ
+690 RRRGMIQ
-697 NQESSGSTVIVR
+697 NQESSGSTIIVR
-709 AHVPLKEMFGYISH
+709 AHVPLKEMFGYISD

>member
-1 MCIAP
+1 VTDTP
-6 DGGRRLAGPETAA
+6 LD
-19 LKAAP
+19 
-24 HGIQPAGLAKPAA
+24 
-37 LPQKPPNQRH
+37 
-47 PKSDA
+47 
-52 APFCMTADVEAFMA
+52 
-66 DFDLG
+66 

-98 VSHRIG
+98 ESHKIG

-125 ITSAAVTCEWK
+125 ITSAAVTCNWK
-136 DHRINIIDTPGHIDF
+136 DTRINIIDTPGHIDF

-165 IFIIEGVAGVQ
+165 VFIIEGVAGVQ

-184 LADRYNV
+184 LADRYKV

-202 TGADFFR
+202 TGADFYR

-227 PIGIEDSFLGVI
+227 PIGIEDKFLGVV
-239 DLVEMKAIIW
+239 DLIEMKAIIW
-249 EGGELGAKF
+249 EGGELGAKY
-258 HDEEIPEAMKEQA
+258 HYEEIPEDLAELA
-271 AEYRQ
+271 AEHRQ
-276 NLLDTALSV
+276 TLLDTALAV
-285 DNEAMEEYF
+285 DDAGMEEYF
-294 DKGDVSVETL
+294 EKGDVSIETL
-304 KRCIKAGAISGAF
+304 KRAIKRGTIDGTF

-334 LDAVLDYLPS
+334 LDAVIDYLPS
-344 PVDVPGIRV
+344 PVDVPGIAV
-353 APEEGQDDDPN
+353 ALEEGVDENDHPDR
-364 ARRIKADP
+364 RRIPANPK
-372 NAPFAGLAFKIINDK
+372 APFAGLAFKIINDK

-395 VYAGTLKSSDTVMNT
+395 VYAGTLKTGDTVMNT
-410 TKGHKERIGRMFQM
+410 TKDHKERIGRMFQM

-432 KEVHAGD
+432 KEVGAGD

-475 ISVEPKTKEGVEKM
+475 ISVEPRTKEAVEKM

-502 LRLKTDQETGQTI
+502 LRLRTDQETGQTI

-529 RLKREYGVDANI
+529 RLRREYGVDCNI

-552 SKSHTET
+552 SKAWTET

-577 VFEPQER
+577 IFEPLER
-584 NEGVLFE
+584 NTGVVFE

-597 TVPKE
+597 AVPKE
-602 YIPAVEKGIRNQ
+602 YIPAVEKGIKVQ

-651 KACFREGMKKAGP
+651 KACFREGMKKATP

-690 RRRGQIQ
+690 RRRGIIQ
-697 NQESSGSTVIVR
+697 NQESSGSTILVR
-709 AHVPLKEMFGYISH
+709 GQVPLKEMFGYISH

-746 NIADEIMTK
+746 NVADEIMKK

>member
-1 MCIAP
+1 MSESSVAE
-6 DGGRRLAGPETAA
+6 AKSA
-19 LKAAP
+19 L
-24 HGIQPAGLAKPAA
+24 
-37 LPQKPPNQRH
+37 
-47 PKSDA
+47 S
-52 APFCMTADVEAFMA
+52 
-66 DFDLG
+66 

-110 TTTDYMDQERERGIT
+110 TTTDYMAQERERGIT
-125 ITSAAVTCEWK
+125 ITSAAVTCEWEN
-136 DHRINIIDTPGHIDF
+136 HRINIIDTPGHIDF

-191 PRIIFINKLDR
+191 PRVIFINKLDR
-202 TGADFFR
+202 TGADFYR
-209 AFATLKEKLDIVA
+209 AFDTLKEKLDIVA
-222 LPLQL
+222 IPLQL
-227 PIGIEDSFLGVI
+227 PIGIEENFVGVV
-239 DLVEMKAIIW
+239 DLVEMRAIIW

-258 HDEEIPEAMKEQA
+258 HYAEIPDDLKEKA
-271 AEYRQ
+271 AEARQ

-285 DNEAMEEYF
+285 DEAAIEEYF
-294 DKGDVSVETL
+294 EKGDVDVATL
-304 KRCIKAGAISGAF
+304 KKCIKKGAISGVF

-334 LDAVLDYLPS
+334 LDAVIDYLPA
-344 PVDVPGIRV
+344 PDEVEGIRI
-353 APEEGQDDDPN
+353 APPEGEEVDENFLPIVPVNPDG
-364 ARRIKADP
+364 K
-372 NAPFAGLAFKIINDK
+372 FAGLAFKIISDK

-395 VYAGTLKSSDTVMNT
+395 VYRGVLKSGDTVLNT
-410 TKGHKERIGRMFQM
+410 TKGHKERVGRMFQM
-424 HADKRAEI
+424 HADKRE
-432 KEVHAGD
+432 EVKQVGAGD

-447 DTGTGDTL
+447 DTQTGDTL
-455 ASSDD
+455 ADAAD
-460 PVVLERMAFPVPVID
+460 PVVLERMQFPVPVID
-475 ISVEPKTKEGVEKM
+475 ISVEPKTKDGVEKM
-489 TLGLQKLAGEDPS
+489 TLALQKLAAEDPS
-502 LRLKTDQETGQTI
+502 LQLKTDQETGQTI
-515 LSGMGELHLEIIID
+515 LSGMGELHLDIIVD
-529 RLKREYGVDANI
+529 RLRREYGVEANV

-552 SKSHTET
+552 SRAHTET

-577 VFEPQER
+577 EFVPVER
-584 NEGVLFE
+584 NEGISFE

-602 YIPAVEKGIRNQ
+602 YIPAVEKGIRMQ
-614 ADTGVLA
+614 SSTGVLA
-621 GFPTVDFKYTLV
+621 GFPTVDFKFTLL

-651 KACFREGMKKAGP
+651 KACFREGMKNAGP
-664 IILEPIMDVEITTPQ
+664 VILEPIMDVEITTPN

-690 RRRGQIQ
+690 RRRGIIQ
-697 NQESSGSTVIVR
+697 SQETAGSTVMIR
-709 AHVPLKEMFGYISH
+709 AQVPLKEMFGYISH
-723 LRSMTKGRASFTMQ
+723 LRSATKGRASFTMQ

-746 NIADEIMTK
+746 NVADEIMAK

>member
-1 MCIAP
+1 MEANVTSTSP
-6 DGGRRLAGPETAA
+6 L
-19 LKAAP
+19 
-24 HGIQPAGLAKPAA
+24 GL
-37 LPQKPPNQRH
+37 
-47 PKSDA
+47 
-52 APFCMTADVEAFMA
+52 
-66 DFDLG
+66 
-71 KIRNIGITAH
+71 IRNIGITAH

-98 VSHRIG
+98 VSHKIG

-136 DHRINIIDTPGHIDF
+136 GHRINIIDTPGHIDF

-165 IFIIEGVAGVQ
+165 VFIIEGVAGVQ

-202 TGADFFR
+202 TGADFYR
-209 AFATLKEKLDIVA
+209 AFDTLKEKLDIVA

-227 PIGIEDSFLGVI
+227 PIGIEENFIGVV

-258 HDEEIPEAMKEQA
+258 HDAPIPDDLADKA
-271 AEYRQ
+271 AEYREQ
-276 NLLDTALSV
+276 LLDTALSV
-285 DNEAMEEYF
+285 DTTAMEEYF
-294 DKGDVSVETL
+294 EKGEVSVETL
-304 KRCIKAGAISGAF
+304 KRCIKQGAISGVF

-344 PVDVPGIRV
+344 PIDVPGIKV
-353 APEEGQDDDPN
+353 AAEEGEEDTPEN
-364 ARRIKADP
+364 AAKRRVIPANPD
-372 NAPFAGLAFKIINDK
+372 APFAGLAFKIINDK

-395 VYAGTLKSSDTVMNT
+395 VYAGTLKSGDTVMNT
-410 TKGHKERIGRMFQM
+410 TKGHRERIGRMFQM
-424 HADKRAEI
+424 HADKRVEI
-432 KEVHAGD
+432 KEVQAGD

-455 ASSDD
+455 AAQEDQ
-460 PVVLERMAFPVPVID
+460 VVLERMAFPVPVID
-475 ISVEPKTKEGVEKM
+475 ISVEPKTKEGIEKM

-552 SKSHTET
+552 SRAHTET

-565 SGGSGQYAEVKI
+565 SGGSGQFAEVKI
-577 VFEPQER
+577 IFEPLER
-584 NEGVLFE
+584 NDGVIFE

-602 YIPAVEKGIRNQ
+602 YIPAVEKGIRVQ

-621 GFPTVDFKYTLV
+621 GFQTVDFKYTLV

-664 IILEPIMDVEITTPQ
+664 IILEPIMDVEVTTPN

-690 RRRGQIQ
+690 RRRGMIQ

-746 NIADEIMTK
+746 NVADEIMAK

>member
-1 MCIAP
+1 VSVTP
-6 DGGRRLAGPETAA
+6 LDR
-19 LKAAP
+19 
-24 HGIQPAGLAKPAA
+24 
-37 LPQKPPNQRH
+37 
-47 PKSDA
+47 
-52 APFCMTADVEAFMA
+52 
-66 DFDLG
+66 
-71 KIRNIGITAH
+71 IRNIGITAH

-98 VSHRIG
+98 ESHKIG

-110 TTTDYMDQERERGIT
+110 TTTDYMEQERERGIT
-125 ITSAAVTCEWK
+125 ITSAAVTCQWK
-136 DHRINIIDTPGHIDF
+136 ENRINIIDTPGHIDF

-165 IFIIEGVAGVQ
+165 VFIIEGVAGVQ

-184 LADRYNV
+184 LADRYKV

-202 TGADFFR
+202 TGADFYR

-227 PIGIEDSFLGVI
+227 PIGVEDGFLGVV

-249 EGGELGAKF
+249 EGGELGAKY
-258 HDEEIPEAMKEQA
+258 HYEDIPEDMADLV
-271 AEYRQ
+271 AEHRQ
-276 NLLDTALSV
+276 TLLDTALSV
-285 DNEAMEEYF
+285 DNAAMEEYF
-294 DKGDVSVETL
+294 DKGDVAIETL
-304 KRCIKAGAISGAF
+304 KRSIKRGTIDGAF

-334 LDAVLDYLPS
+334 LDAVIDYLPS
-344 PVDVPGIRV
+344 PIDVPGIAV
-353 APEEGQDDDPN
+353 ALEEGEEDGDNPN
-364 ARRIKADP
+364 RRRIPADP
-372 NAPFAGLAFKIINDK
+372 KAPFAGLAFKIINDK

-395 VYAGTLKSSDTVMNT
+395 VYAGTLKSGDMVMNT
-410 TKGHKERIGRMFQM
+410 TKGHRERIGRMFQM

-432 KEVHAGD
+432 KEVEAGD

-455 ASSDD
+455 ASADD
-460 PVVLERMAFPVPVID
+460 PVILERMAFPVPVID
-475 ISVEPKTKEGVEKM
+475 ISVEPRTKEAVEKM

-502 LRLKTDQETGQTI
+502 LRLRTDQETGQTI

-529 RLKREYGVDANI
+529 RLRREYGVDCNI

-552 SKSHTET
+552 SKAHTET

-577 VFEPQER
+577 IFEPLER
-584 NEGVLFE
+584 NAGIVFE

-597 TVPKE
+597 SVPKE
-602 YIPAVEKGIRNQ
+602 YIPAVEKGIRVQ

-621 GFPTVDFKYTLV
+621 GFPTVDFKYTLI

-651 KACFREGMKKAGP
+651 KACFRDGMKNATP
-664 IILEPIMDVEITTPQ
+664 IILEPIMDVEVTTPQ

-690 RRRGQIQ
+690 RRRGMIQ

-746 NIADEIMTK
+746 NVADEIMKK

>member
-1 MCIAP
+1 MSTP
-6 DGGRRLAGPETAA
+6 SLE
-19 LKAAP
+19 
-24 HGIQPAGLAKPAA
+24 
-37 LPQKPPNQRH
+37 
-47 PKSDA
+47 
-52 APFCMTADVEAFMA
+52 
-66 DFDLG
+66 

-98 VSHRIG
+98 VSHKIG

-110 TTTDYMDQERERGIT
+110 TTTDYMEQERERGIT

-165 IFIIEGVAGVQ
+165 VFIIEGVAGVQ

-191 PRIIFINKLDR
+191 PRVIFINKLDR
-202 TGADFFR
+202 TGADFYR
-209 AFATLKEKLDIVA
+209 AFDTLKEKLDIVA

-227 PIGIEDSFLGVI
+227 PIGAEDQFLGVV

-258 HDEEIPEAMKEQA
+258 HDEPIPAELAEKA

-276 NLLDTALSV
+276 NLLDTALAV
-285 DNEAMEEYF
+285 DDAAMEEYF
-294 DKGDVSVETL
+294 EKGDVDVATL
-304 KRCIKAGAISGAF
+304 KRAIKRGTIDGTF

-334 LDAVLDYLPS
+334 LDSVIDYLPA
-344 PVDVPGIRV
+344 PTDLPGIKV
-353 APEEGQDDDPN
+353 AAEEGEDET
-364 ARRIKADP
+364 AERRRIPAKTD
-372 NAPFAGLAFKIINDK
+372 APFSGLAFKIINDK

-395 VYAGTLKSSDTVMNT
+395 VYSGVLRSGDSVLNT
-410 TKGHKERIGRMFQM
+410 TKGHKERIGRIFQM

-432 KEVHAGD
+432 KEVFAGD

-455 ASSDD
+455 ASQDD

-475 ISVEPKTKEGVEKM
+475 ISVEPKTKEAVEKM

-502 LRLKTDQETGQTI
+502 LRLRTDQETGQTI
-515 LSGMGELHLEIIID
+515 LSGMGELHLDIIID
-529 RLKREYGVDANI
+529 RLRREYNVDCNI

-552 SKSHTET
+552 SKSHTEV

-565 SGGSGQYAEVKI
+565 SGGSGQFAEVKI
-577 VFEPQER
+577 IFEPLER
-584 NEGVLFE
+584 NEGIVFE

-597 TVPKE
+597 SVPKE
-602 YIPAVEKGIRNQ
+602 YIPAVDKGIRVQ
-614 ADTGVLA
+614 AETGVLA
-621 GFPTVDFKYTLV
+621 GFPTVDFKFSLI

-645 AFEIAA
+645 AFEIAG

-664 IILEPIMDVEITTPQ
+664 QILEPIMDVEVTTPQ

-690 RRRGQIQ
+690 RRRGMIQ
-697 NQESSGSTVIVR
+697 NQESSGSTVLVR
-709 AHVPLKEMFGYISH
+709 AQVPLKEMFGYISH

-746 NIADEIMTK
+746 NVADEIMTK

>member
-1 MCIAP
+1 M
-6 DGGRRLAGPETAA
+6 GL
-19 LKAAP
+19 AAP
-24 HGIQPAGLAKPAA
+24 VVVWRPLVSETP
-37 LPQKPPNQRH
+37 L
-47 PKSDA
+47 
-52 APFCMTADVEAFMA
+52 E
-66 DFDLG
+66 

-98 VSHRIG
+98 VSHKIG

-110 TTTDYMDQERERGIT
+110 TTTDYMEQERERGIT

-136 DHRINIIDTPGHIDF
+136 SHRINIIDTPGHIDF

-165 IFIIEGVAGVQ
+165 VFIIEGVAGVQ

-191 PRIIFINKLDR
+191 PRVIFINKLDR
-202 TGADFFR
+202 TGADFYR
-209 AFATLKEKLDIVA
+209 AFDTLKEKLDIVA

-227 PIGIEDSFLGVI
+227 PIGTEDQFVGVI

-249 EGGELGAKF
+249 EGGELGAKY
-258 HDEEIPEAMKEQA
+258 HDAPIPADLVEKAKEH
-271 AEYRQ
+271 RQ
-276 NLLDTALSV
+276 TLLDTALSV
-285 DNEAMEEYF
+285 DDAAMEEYF
-294 DKGDVSVETL
+294 ESGDVATETL
-304 KRCIKAGAISGAF
+304 KRCIKAGTISGAF

-344 PVDVPGIRV
+344 PVDVPGIKI
-353 APEEGQDDDPN
+353 AAEEGEDEH
-364 ARRIKADP
+364 AERRRIKADAG
-372 NAPFAGLAFKIINDK
+372 APFAGLAFKIINDK

-395 VYAGTLKSSDTVMNT
+395 VYAGTLRSGDTVLNT
-410 TKGHKERIGRMFQM
+410 TRDHKERIGRMFQM

-432 KEVHAGD
+432 KEVSAGD

-447 DTGTGDTL
+447 DTMTGDTL
-455 ASSDD
+455 AAASD

-475 ISVEPKTKEGVEKM
+475 ISVEPRTKESVEKM
-489 TLGLQKLAGEDPS
+489 TIGLQKLAGEDPS
-502 LRLKTDQETGQTI
+502 LRLRTDQESGQTI

-529 RLKREYGVDANI
+529 RLKREYGVEANI

-552 SKSHTET
+552 TRPHTEI

-565 SGGSGQYAEVKI
+565 SGGSGQYAEVKV
-577 VFEPQER
+577 VFEPMER
-584 NEGVLFE
+584 NGGIVFE

-597 TVPKE
+597 SVPRE
-602 YIPAVEKGIRNQ
+602 YIPAVEKGIRVQ
-614 ADTGVLA
+614 AETGVLA

-651 KACFREGMKKAGP
+651 KACFRDGMKKASP

-679 DHVGDVVGDLN
+679 DHVGDVVGDIN
-690 RRRGQIQ
+690 RRRGMIQ
-697 NQESSGSTVIVR
+697 NQESSGSTIIVR
-709 AHVPLKEMFGYISH
+709 AHVPLKEMFGYISD

-746 NIADEIMTK
+746 NIADEIMAK

>member
-1 MCIAP
+1 M
-6 DGGRRLAGPETAA
+6 
-19 LKAAP
+19 
-24 HGIQPAGLAKPAA
+24 
-37 LPQKPPNQRH
+37 
-47 PKSDA
+47 SDT
-52 APFCMTADVEAFMA
+52 PLER
-66 DFDLG
+66 
-71 KIRNIGITAH
+71 IRNIGITAH

-98 VSHRIG
+98 VSHKIG

-136 DHRINIIDTPGHIDF
+136 DYRINIIDTPGHIDF

-209 AFATLKEKLDIVA
+209 AFDTLKEKLDIVA

-227 PIGIEDSFLGVI
+227 PIGEEDKFLGVV

-249 EGGELGAKF
+249 EGGELGAKY
-258 HDEEIPEAMKEQA
+258 HYEDIPPDLVAKA
-271 AEYRQ
+271 TEYRQ
-276 NLLDTALSV
+276 TLLDTAVSV
-285 DNEAMEEYF
+285 DEKAMEEYF
-294 DKGDVSVETL
+294 EKGDVSVETL
-304 KRCIKAGAISGAF
+304 KACIKKGTISGEF

-334 LDAVLDYLPS
+334 LDAVIDYLPS
-344 PVDVPGIRV
+344 PIDVPGIAV
-353 APEEGQDDDPN
+353 ALDEGVDETLHPDR
-364 ARRIKADP
+364 RRIPANPK
-372 NAPFAGLAFKIINDK
+372 APFAGLAFKIINDK

-395 VYAGTLKSSDTVMNT
+395 VYAGTLKSGDTVMNT
-410 TKGHKERIGRMFQM
+410 TKGHRERIGRMFQM

-432 KEVHAGD
+432 KEVEAGD

-475 ISVEPKTKEGVEKM
+475 ISVEPRTKEAVEKM

-502 LRLKTDQETGQTI
+502 LRLRTDQETGQTI

-529 RLKREYGVDANI
+529 RLRREYGVDCNI

-552 SKSHTET
+552 SKPHTEI

-565 SGGSGQYAEVKI
+565 TGGSGQYAEVKI
-577 VFEPQER
+577 VFEPMER
-584 NEGVLFE
+584 NGGVVFE

-597 TVPKE
+597 SIPKE
-602 YIPAVEKGIRNQ
+602 YIPAVEKGIRVQ

-621 GFPTVDFKYTLV
+621 GFPTVDFKYTLI

-651 KACFREGMKKAGP
+651 KACFREGMKKASP
-664 IILEPIMDVEITTPQ
+664 IILEPIMDVEVTTPQ

-697 NQESSGSTVIVR
+697 NQESSGSTIIVR
-709 AHVPLKEMFGYISH
+709 ALVPLKEMFGYISH

-746 NIADEIMTK
+746 NIADEIMAK

>member
-1 MCIAP
+1 
-6 DGGRRLAGPETAA
+6 
-19 LKAAP
+19 
-24 HGIQPAGLAKPAA
+24 
-37 LPQKPPNQRH
+37 
-47 PKSDA
+47 
-52 APFCMTADVEAFMA
+52 MA
-66 DFDLG
+66 RTPLD

-98 VSHRIG
+98 KSHKIG

-110 TTTDYMDQERERGIT
+110 TTTDYMEQERERGIT
-125 ITSAAVTCEWK
+125 ITSAAVTAVWN
-136 DHRINIIDTPGHIDF
+136 DYRINVIDTPGHIDF

-165 IFIIEGVAGVQ
+165 VFIIEGVAGVQ

-202 TGADFFR
+202 TGADFYR
-209 AFATLKEKLDIVA
+209 AAATLTEKLGINWIA
-222 LPLQL
+222 LQL
-227 PIGIEDSFLGVI
+227 PIGIEDSLKGIV
-239 DLVEMKAIIW
+239 DLVTMKALIW
-249 EGGELGAKF
+249 EGDDLGAQY
-258 HDEEIPEAMKEQA
+258 HETEIPADLQDKA

-276 NLLDTALSV
+276 LLLDTALSV
-285 DNEAMEEYF
+285 DDEGMEEYF

-304 KRCIKAGAISGAF
+304 KRAIKKGTISGAF
-317 RPVLCGTA
+317 RPVFCGSA

-334 LDAVLDYLPS
+334 LDGVVDYLPS
-344 PVDVPGIRV
+344 PVDIPGIKV
-353 APEEGQDDDPN
+353 ALDEGQEEADNVD
-364 ARRIKADP
+364 RRIIPAKED
-372 NAPFAGLAFKIINDK
+372 APFAGLAFKIINDK
-387 YGTLTFVR
+387 YGNLTFVR
-395 VYAGTLKSSDTVMNT
+395 VYAGVLKQGDMIMNT
-410 TKGHKERIGRMFQM
+410 TKGHRERIGRMFQM
-424 HADKRAEI
+424 HADKREEI
-432 KEVHAGD
+432 KEVSAGD

-455 ASSDD
+455 ASQDD

-529 RLKREYGVDANI
+529 RLRREYGVDAHI

-552 SKSHTET
+552 TKPHTEI

-577 VFEPQER
+577 TFEPKER
-584 NEGVLFE
+584 NAGLEFS
-591 NKVVGG
+591 NSIVGG
-597 TVPKE
+597 SVPKE
-602 YIPAVEKGIRNQ
+602 YIPAVEKGIRVQ

-621 GFPTVDFKYTLV
+621 GFPTVDFKYSLI

-664 IILEPIMDVEITTPQ
+664 VILEPIMDVEVTTPQ

-690 RRRGQIQ
+690 RRRGVIQ
-697 NQESSGSTVIVR
+697 NQEMAGTSVLVR
-709 AHVPLKEMFGYISH
+709 AHVPLKEMFGYISN
-723 LRSMTKGRASFTMQ
+723 LRGMTKGRASFSMQ

-746 NIADEIMTK
+746 NVADEIMK
-755 SA
+755 ASA

>member
-1 MCIAP
+1 MASQ
-6 DGGRRLAGPETAA
+6 A
-19 LKAAP
+19 L
-24 HGIQPAGLAKPAA
+24 
-37 LPQKPPNQRH
+37 
-47 PKSDA
+47 
-52 APFCMTADVEAFMA
+52 E
-66 DFDLG
+66 

-98 VSHRIG
+98 VSHKIG

-110 TTTDYMDQERERGIT
+110 TTTDYMEQERERGIT

-165 IFIIEGVAGVQ
+165 VFIIEGVAGVQ

-202 TGADFFR
+202 TGADFYR

-227 PIGIEDSFLGVI
+227 PIGIEDQFLGVV
-239 DLVEMKAIIW
+239 DLVEMKAIVW
-249 EGGELGAKF
+249 EGGELGAKY
-258 HDEEIPEAMKEQA
+258 HDEPIPADLADKA

-276 NLLDTALSV
+276 ALLDTALSV
-285 DNEAMEEYF
+285 DETAMEEYF

-304 KRCIKAGAISGAF
+304 KRCIKKGTISGEF

-334 LDAVLDYLPS
+334 LDAVIDYLPS
-344 PVDVPGIRV
+344 PVDVPGIAV
-353 APEEGQDDDPN
+353 AAEEGEEDGLTDEQLKEVH
-364 ARRIKADP
+364 AKRRRIKADP
-372 NAPFAGLAFKIINDK
+372 KGSFAGLAFKIINDK

-395 VYAGTLKSSDTVMNT
+395 VYSGTLKSGDTVMNT
-410 TKGHKERIGRMFQM
+410 TKGHRERIGRMFQM
-424 HADKRAEI
+424 HADKREEI
-432 KEVHAGD
+432 KEVEAGD

-455 ASSDD
+455 AAQDD
-460 PVVLERMAFPVPVID
+460 QVVLERMAFPVPVID
-475 ISVEPKTKEGVEKM
+475 ISVEPRTKEAIEKM
-489 TLGLQKLAGEDPS
+489 TIGLQKLAGEDPS
-502 LRLKTDQETGQTI
+502 LRLRTDQETGQTI

-529 RLKREYGVDANI
+529 RLRREYGVDCNI

-552 SKSHTET
+552 SRTHTET

-565 SGGSGQYAEVKI
+565 SGGSGQYAEVRIIFEPLERNAGI
-577 VFEPQER
+577 VFE
-584 NEGVLFE
+584 
-591 NKVVGG
+591 NKIVGG
-597 TVPKE
+597 AVPKE
-602 YIPAVEKGIRNQ
+602 YIPAVEKGIRVQ

-645 AFEIAA
+645 AFEIAG
-651 KACFREGMKKAGP
+651 KACFREGMKNAGP

-690 RRRGQIQ
+690 RRRGMIQ

-746 NIADEIMTK
+746 NVADEIMKK

>member
-1 MCIAP
+1 MP
-6 DGGRRLAGPETAA
+6 GTPL
-19 LKAAP
+19 
-24 HGIQPAGLAKPAA
+24 Q
-37 LPQKPPNQRH
+37 
-47 PKSDA
+47 
-52 APFCMTADVEAFMA
+52 
-66 DFDLG
+66 

-98 VSHRIG
+98 VSYKIG
-104 EVHDGN
+104 EVHEGT

-125 ITSAAVTCEWK
+125 ITSAAVTCEWRG
-136 DHRINIIDTPGHIDF
+136 HRINIIDTPGHIDF

-209 AFATLKEKLDIVA
+209 ATATLKEKLDIVA

-227 PIGIEDSFLGVI
+227 PIGIEDKFRGVV
-239 DLVEMKAIIW
+239 DLVEMKAVIW
-249 EGGELGAKF
+249 EGGELGAKY
-258 HDEEIPEAMKEQA
+258 HDAPIPAELVEQA
-271 AEYRQ
+271 REYRQ
-276 NLLDTALSV
+276 LLLDTALSV
-285 DNEAMEEYF
+285 DDAAMEEYF
-294 DKGDVSVETL
+294 EKGDVALATL
-304 KRCIKAGAISGAF
+304 QRCIKAGTISGTF

-334 LDAVLDYLPS
+334 LDAVVDYLPS
-344 PVDVPGIRV
+344 PLDVPGIKVAALDGEDEAAGERRV
-353 APEEGQDDDPN
+353 
-364 ARRIKADP
+364 IKADP
-372 NAPFAGLAFKIINDK
+372 DAPFAGLAFKIINDK

-395 VYAGTLKSSDTVMNT
+395 IYAGTLRSGDMVLNT
-410 TKGHKERIGRMFQM
+410 TKSHRERIGRMFQM

-432 KEVHAGD
+432 KEVSAGD
-439 IAAFVGLK
+439 IVAFVGLK
-447 DTGTGDTL
+447 DTATGDTL
-455 ASSDD
+455 AAAQD

-475 ISVEPKTKEGVEKM
+475 ISVEPKTKDAIEKM

-502 LRLKTDQETGQTI
+502 LRLRTDPESGQTI

-529 RLKREYGVDANI
+529 RLRREYGVEADI

-552 SKSHTET
+552 SRAHTEL
-559 YTHKKQ
+559 YTHRKQ
-565 SGGSGQYAEVKI
+565 SGGAGQYAEVKI
-577 VFEPQER
+577 LFEPTER
-584 NEGVLFE
+584 NGGIIFE

-602 YIPAVEKGIRNQ
+602 YIPAVEKGIRAQ

-621 GFPTVDFKYTLV
+621 GFPTVDFRYVLL

-664 IILEPIMDVEITTPQ
+664 IILEPIMDVEVTTPQ
-679 DHVGDVVGDLN
+679 DHVGDVVGDLS
-690 RRRGQIQ
+690 RRRGLIQ
-697 NQESSGSTVIVR
+697 SQESSGSTIIVR
-709 AHVPLKEMFGYISH
+709 AHVPLKEMFGYISD

-746 NIADEIMTK
+746 AIADEIMAKT
-755 SA
+755 A

>member
-1 MCIAP
+1 MS
-6 DGGRRLAGPETAA
+6 TAA
-19 LKAAP
+19 L
-24 HGIQPAGLAKPAA
+24 
-37 LPQKPPNQRH
+37 
-47 PKSDA
+47 S
-52 APFCMTADVEAFMA
+52 T
-66 DFDLG
+66 
-71 KIRNIGITAH
+71 IRNIGITAH

-98 VSHRIG
+98 VSHKIG

-110 TTTDYMDQERERGIT
+110 TTTDYMAQERERGIT

-165 IFIIEGVAGVQ
+165 VFIIEGVAGVQ

-184 LADRYNV
+184 LADRYKV

-202 TGADFFR
+202 TGADFYR
-209 AFATLKEKLDIVA
+209 AFDTLKEKLDIVA

-227 PIGIEDSFLGVI
+227 PIGVEDQFLGVV
-239 DLVEMKAIIW
+239 DLIEMKAIIW

-258 HDEEIPEAMKEQA
+258 HDEEIPADLLEKAK
-271 AEYRQ
+271 EYRQ

-285 DNEAMEEYF
+285 DEAGMEEYF
-294 DKGDVSVETL
+294 EKGDVSVETL
-304 KRCIKAGAISGAF
+304 KRAIKKGTITGEF

-334 LDAVLDYLPS
+334 LDAVIDYLPS
-344 PVDVPGIRV
+344 PIDVPGI
-353 APEEGQDDDPN
+353 AIAADEGEDET
-364 ARRIKADP
+364 AEHTRRRIKADP
-372 NAPFAGLAFKIINDK
+372 NAPFSGLAFKIINDK

-395 VYAGTLKSSDTVMNT
+395 VYSGTLKSGDTVMNT
-410 TKGHKERIGRMFQM
+410 TKDGKERISRMFQM

-455 ASSDD
+455 ASADD

-475 ISVEPKTKEGVEKM
+475 ISVEPKTKDSVEKM
-489 TLGLQKLAGEDPS
+489 SIGLQKLAGEDPS
-502 LRLKTDQETGQTI
+502 LRLKTDQESGQTI

-529 RLKREYGVDANI
+529 RLRREYGVDCNI

-552 SKSHTET
+552 SQPWTET

-565 SGGSGQYAEVKI
+565 SGGSGQFAEVKVI
-577 VFEPQER
+577 FEPQER
-584 NEGVLFE
+584 NAGILFE
-591 NKVVGG
+591 NKTVGG
-597 TVPKE
+597 SVPKE
-602 YIPAVEKGIRNQ
+602 YIPAVEKGIRVQ
-614 ADTGVLA
+614 SETGVLA
-621 GFPTVDFKYTLV
+621 GFQTVDFKYTLV

-651 KACFREGMKKAGP
+651 KACFREGMKKAKP
-664 IILEPIMDVEITTPQ
+664 IILEPVMDVEVTTPN

-697 NQESSGSTVIVR
+697 NQESAGSTVMVR
-709 AHVPLKEMFGYISH
+709 AHVPLKEMFGYISD

-746 NIADEIMTK
+746 NVAEELVSK
-755 SA
+755 AS